1 MKVFVLASEV
11 WSYFQEH
18 KNEFERSMHKIA
30 GNEEFGVE
38 IFVTESKGLPSVI
51 VTVDDEEVLEERVS
65 NERDC
70 EVIVKEIYDDY
81 LTNKVLKVL
90 SGSADDDL
98 SESELEGMIME
109 REDELSSAVCEF
121 IEAVVPNEFEALVDD
136 PDEVI
141 EDIKDHFLE
150 YLARKYGFNIY
161 RPMFLEYDDGVEELS
176 EYPYKDMIF
185 DDEDNPIYKL

>member
-1 MKVFVLASEV
+1 MKVFVSASEV
-11 WSYFQEH
+11 WGYFWKH
-18 KNEFERSMHKIA
+18 KSEFEKSMHKIA

-38 IFVTESKGLPSVI
+38 IFVTETEEYPTVI
-51 VTVDDEEVLEERVS
+51 VTVDDEEVLVKKAF

-70 EVIVKEIYDDY
+70 EEVVREIYDDY
-81 LTNKVLKVL
+81 LTSKVLKVL
-90 SGSADDDL
+90 SGSVDDDL
-98 SESELEGMIME
+98 SEIELEGMIME

-136 PDEVI
+136 LDEAV

-161 RPMFLEYDDGVEELS
+161 RPMFLEYEDGKEELS

-185 DDEDNPIYKL
+185 DDEDNPIYKP